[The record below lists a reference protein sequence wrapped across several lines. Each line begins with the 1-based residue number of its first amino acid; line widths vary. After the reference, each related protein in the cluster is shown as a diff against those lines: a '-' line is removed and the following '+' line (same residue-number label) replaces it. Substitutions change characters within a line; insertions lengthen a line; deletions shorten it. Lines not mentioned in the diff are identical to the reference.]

1 VIAIVVLAGDAV
13 LISSPAEAARPSKA
27 EKAALKQAIV
37 ACKAEAKGKK
47 IKWLSRRKYVNN
59 CVIEAMKYHPNIDVA
74 TLLKNYPKLTN
85 LPLEQWPGF

>member
-37 ACKAEAKGKK
+37 ACKAEAKG
-47 IKWLSRRKYVNN
+47 
-59 CVIEAMKYHPNIDVA
+59 
-74 TLLKNYPKLTN
+74 N